1 MTASTRFLGFA
12 VLAWA
17 GVRAVSLGL
26 VPGSGAVASSLP
38 TAALAAPTPGAIAT
52 TEFAP
57 LDPVTAPPKSG
68 EGGYEAGEGSNAAPT
83 YAPRADVDAPYPRRR
98 DARRVRRLAYAEPRE
113 YAYADA
119 TPRQSRAR
127 IRYLHD
133 DGRSY
138 VSDTLMPEPRRLPF
152 SGDPMPPEPAPMKLA
167 STSMPTAHGPSP
179 ASAADPAA
187 PPLLRKS
194 NRLELSSWAMMRGKP
209 GDILGPNSLAATGA
223 TLGGSQAGARIT
235 YWATPHLAASLRMS
249 SPIGGARGGEVGLGV
264 RFRPWLS
271 VPFAITAERRQRF
284 GRAGG
289 RNDFAL
295 SAEGGLWDKPMP
307 MGFRLNAYA
316 QAGVVGIKS
325 HDLFG
330 DGAFTLTRPIWRN
343 ISAGFGMWGGA
354 QPHLFRLDAGPR
366 LTIAMKHGIRVHADY
381 RQRLRGTAFPSSGPS
396 VTIAGEF

>member
-38 TAALAAPTPGAIAT
+38 AAALAATPPGAIAT

-57 LDPVTAPPKSG
+57 LDSVTAPI
-68 EGGYEAGEGSNAAPT
+68 EAGGAVYEQASDEAQP
-83 YAPRADVDAPYPRRR
+83 YASSSYPRRR
-98 DARRVRRLAYAEPRE
+98 HAPRFGRRRAYAEPRE
-113 YAYADA
+113 YAYAYA
-119 TPRQSRAR
+119 APRQSRAR
-127 IRYLHD
+127 IRYLRD

-152 SGDPMPPEPAPMKLA
+152 SGDAVPPEPAPMQLA
-167 STSMPTAHGPSP
+167 STAMPPSHGASPTSP
-179 ASAADPAA
+179 ADATAA
-187 PPLLRKS
+187 PLLRKS

-223 TLGGSQAGARIT
+223 TLGGSQAGARVT
-235 YWATPHLAASLRMS
+235 YWATPHLAASLRVS
-249 SPIGGARGGEVGLGV
+249 SPIGGARGGEAGLGV

-295 SAEGGLWDKPMP
+295 FAEGGLWDKPMP
-307 MGFRLNAYA
+307 MDFRLNAYA

-354 QPHLFRLDAGPR
+354 QSHLYRLDAGPR

-396 VTIAGEF
+396 VTIAGDF

>member
-26 VPGSGAVASSLP
+26 VPGSGAVAGSLP
-38 TAALAAPTPGAIAT
+38 ATALAAPPPGAIVT

-57 LDPVTAPPKSG
+57 LDPVAPPPESG
-68 EGGYEAGEGSNAAPT
+68 EEEYATPADVSPPYGYAPYPRPR
-83 YAPRADVDAPYPRRR
+83 YAPRARQN
-98 DARRVRRLAYAEPRE
+98 AYAQRRE
-113 YAYADA
+113 YAFAYAA
-119 TPRQSRAR
+119 PHQSRAR
-127 IRYLHD
+127 IRYLRD

-152 SGDPMPPEPAPMKLA
+152 SGDPMPPEPVQMQLA
-167 STSMPTAHGPSP
+167 STAMPPSHGPSP
-179 ASAADPAA
+179 TTSADATA

-249 SPIGGARGGEVGLGV
+249 SPIGGARGGEAGLGV

-271 VPFAITAERRQRF
+271 VSFAITAERRQRF

-295 SAEGGLWDKPMP
+295 FAEGGLWDKPMP

-325 HDLFG
+325 HGLFG

-354 QPHLFRLDAGPR
+354 QPHLYRLDAGPR

-396 VTIAGEF
+396 ITIAGDF

>member
-38 TAALAAPTPGAIAT
+38 ATALAATPPGAIAT

-57 LDPVTAPPKSG
+57 LDPVTAPLEVG
-68 EGGYEAGEGSNAAPT
+68 ERDYEAPPYAPPADAASTYPRRR
-83 YAPRADVDAPYPRRR
+83 YAPRA
-98 DARRVRRLAYAEPRE
+98 RRLAAAEPRE
-113 YAYADA
+113 YAYAYA
-119 TPRQSRAR
+119 APRQSRAR
-127 IRYLHD
+127 IRYLRD

-152 SGDPMPPEPAPMKLA
+152 SGDPAPPEPAQMQLA
-167 STSMPTAHGPSP
+167 STAMPPDHG
-179 ASAADPAA
+179 ASAASPADATA

-235 YWATPHLAASLRMS
+235 YWATPHLAASLRLS
-249 SPIGGARGGEVGLGV
+249 SPIGGARGGEAGLGV

-295 SAEGGLWDKPMP
+295 FAEGGLWDKPMP

-354 QPHLFRLDAGPR
+354 QPHLYRLDAGPR

-396 VTIAGEF
+396 ITIAGDF

>member
-26 VPGSGAVASSLP
+26 VPGSGAAASGLP
-38 TAALAAPTPGAIAT
+38 APAPPVPPQNALAT
-52 TEFAP
+52 TIFAP
-57 LDPVTAPPKSG
+57 LDPVTAPLEAG
-68 EGGYEAGEGSNAAPT
+68 EGGYATPSYGAPT
-83 YAPRADVDAPYPRRR
+83 YAEPPYPRPRY
-98 DARRVRRLAYAEPRE
+98 APRVRQIAYAEPQE
-113 YAYADA
+113 YAYAYA
-119 TPRQSRAR
+119 APRQSRAR
-127 IRYLHD
+127 VRYLRD

-152 SGDPMPPEPAPMKLA
+152 SGDAVPPEPAPMQLA
-167 STSMPTAHGPSP
+167 STAMPPSHGASPTSP
-179 ASAADPAA
+179 ADPTA

-223 TLGGSQAGARIT
+223 TLGGSQAGARVT
-235 YWATPHLAASLRMS
+235 YWATPHLAASLRLS
-249 SPIGGARGGEVGLGV
+249 SPIGGARGGEAGLGV

-295 SAEGGLWDKPMP
+295 FAEGGLWGKPMP
-307 MGFRLNAYA
+307 MGFRLDAYA

-330 DGAFTLTRPIWRN
+330 DGAFTLTRPLWRN
-343 ISAGFGMWGGA
+343 ISAGFGVWGGA
-354 QPHLFRLDAGPR
+354 QPHLYRIDAGPR
-366 LTIAMKHGIRVHADY
+366 LTIAMRRGIRIHADY
-381 RQRLRGTAFPSSGPS
+381 RQRLRGTAFPSSGPA
-396 VTIAGEF
+396 VTIAGDF

>member
-17 GVRAVSLGL
+17 GVRAVSLGV
-26 VPGSGAVASSLP
+26 VPGSGAAASSLP
-38 TAALAAPTPGAIAT
+38 APPDSSLAT

-57 LDPVTAPPKSG
+57 LDPVTSPA
-68 EGGYEAGEGSNAAPT
+68 EAGAGAYEQAPDGAQR
-83 YAPRADVDAPYPRRR
+83 YEDAPYSRPRY
-98 DARRVRRLAYAEPRE
+98 ARRTRRAAYAEPRE
-113 YAYADA
+113 YAYAYA
-119 TPRQSRAR
+119 APRQSRAR
-127 IRYLHD
+127 IRYLRD

-152 SGDPMPPEPAPMKLA
+152 AGEPTAPRERPVEFA
-167 STSMPTAHGPSP
+167 STALPGAHTQVS
-179 ASAADPAA
+179 AAAADPAA

-235 YWATPHLAASLRMS
+235 SWATPHLAASLRMS
-249 SPIGGARGGEVGLGV
+249 SPIGGARGGEAGLGV

-295 SAEGGLWDKPMP
+295 FAEGGLWDRPMP
-307 MGFRLNAYA
+307 MGFRLDAYA
-316 QAGVVGIKS
+316 QAGVVGIRS

-330 DGAFTLTRPIWRN
+330 DGAFTLTCPLWRN
-343 ISAGFGMWGGA
+343 ISAGFGVWGGA
-354 QPHLFRLDAGPR
+354 QPHLYRLDAGPR

-396 VTIAGEF
+396 VTIAGDF